1 MNHAIM
7 NHAKI
12 NQRLEEWND
21 VINGL
26 QVNYLEL
33 DVRIVLENRILYIQ
47 MNLVN

>member
-1 MNHAIM
+1 MDHANSACM
-7 NHAKI
+7 KI